1 MMNVLYCGSDNPISI
16 AVPGVAQHEVYATIN
31 NGTIKR
37 HGNGWIAHPEKAGTE
52 TVITVTAEING
63 TPYQVAQHKF
73 KVRRLP
79 DPTPYIAYTDA
90 TGNPQECRNGA
101 IPKHVLASSNG
112 LNAAIDD
119 GVLNIEFNVTG
130 FEILFFDS
138 MGNAMPEMS
147 DGRKFSQRQKNAF
160 KRLGRGKRFYI
171 SNVKAIGPDGIERN
185 LSPLEVTIQ

>member
-1 MMNVLYCGSDNPISI
+1 MKS
-16 AVPGVAQHEVYATIN
+16 AA
-31 NGTIKR
+31 
-37 HGNGWIAHPEKAGTE
+37 
-52 TVITVTAEING
+52 
-63 TPYQVAQHKF
+63 
-73 KVRRLP
+73 
-79 DPTPYIAYTDA
+79 
-90 TGNPQECRNGA
+90 GNPQECRNGA
-101 IPKHVLASSNG
+101 IPKHVLTSSNG

>member
-1 MMNVLYCGSDNPISI
+1 MPLSSAASV
-16 AVPGVAQHEVYATIN
+16 VY
-31 NGTIKR
+31 KR
-37 HGNGWIAHPEKAGTE
+37 
-52 TVITVTAEING
+52 
-63 TPYQVAQHKF
+63 QAQHKF
-73 KVRRLP
+73 KVRRMP